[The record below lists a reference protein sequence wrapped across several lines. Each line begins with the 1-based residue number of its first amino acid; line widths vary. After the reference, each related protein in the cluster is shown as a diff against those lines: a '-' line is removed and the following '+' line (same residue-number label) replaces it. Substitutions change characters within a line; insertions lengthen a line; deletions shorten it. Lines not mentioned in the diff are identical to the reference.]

1 MKSCLLNM
9 YVFFLILIYNKISMS
24 LISLSSIY
32 FLANVHNFLSPYLHQ
47 CTALTNLKKDHHVPS
62 ICRSLYT
69 TLETSLWWDC
79 TSTCSHSGASISWV
93 SSAGFPCAEALFS
106 LQQPG
111 VQVWPSPPHPVS
123 CLCWSCPINKAI
135 KRQKNTYK
143 NNDMITFWPV
153 TPVCCINGVSEW
165 KGLSFVSFS
174 QCACNS

>member
-1 MKSCLLNM
+1 M

-135 KRQKNTYK
+135 KRQKILTK
-143 NNDMITFWPV
+143 TITWSHSDPWLQSAV
-153 TPVCCINGVSEW
+153 LT
-165 KGLSFVSFS
+165 GLV
-174 QCACNS
+174 NEKD

>member
-135 KRQKNTYK
+135 KRQKILTK
-143 NNDMITFWPV
+143 TITWSHSDPWLQSAV
-153 TPVCCINGVSEW
+153 LT
-165 KGLSFVSFS
+165 GLV
-174 QCACNS
+174 NEKD

>member
-1 MKSCLLNM
+1 MFAQ
-9 YVFFLILIYNKISMS
+9 YVCFFLILIYNKISMS

-47 CTALTNLKKDHHVPS
+47 CIALTNLKKDHHVPS

-143 NNDMITFWPV
+143 NNDMITFWPM
-153 TPVCCINGVSEW
+153 TPVCCINEVSEW

-174 QCACNS
+174 QCACSS